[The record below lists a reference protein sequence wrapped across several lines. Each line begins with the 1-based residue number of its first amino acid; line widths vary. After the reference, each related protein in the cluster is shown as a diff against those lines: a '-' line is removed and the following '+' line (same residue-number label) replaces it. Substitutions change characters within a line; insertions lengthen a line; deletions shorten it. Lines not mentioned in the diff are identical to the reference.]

1 MNRNITLDGKTLRV
15 ELSQSAEQQL
25 ALRQQPLQVEMELY
39 FSCLIRKRVVFH
51 EPAQQQTVA
60 AGEAQLDITFRPVMT
75 RECGIDYD
83 GTEPPVTDFP
93 IVNKAAFT
101 PRLLSID
108 FVNRQWQ
115 GQFQL
120 V

>member
-1 MNRNITLDGKTLRV
+1 MNRKIELNGKTLKV
-15 ELSQSAEQQL
+15 ELSQAAEQQL
-25 ALRQQPLQVEMELY
+25 ARRPQPLHVEMELY
-39 FSCLIRKRVVFH
+39 FSCLIRKRVVFR
-51 EPAQQQTVA
+51 EPSQDLPGT
-60 AGEAQLDITFRPVMT
+60 AGEGQLNISFRPVMT
-75 RECGIDYD
+75 RTCGIDYE

-108 FVNRQWQ
+108 YVNQHWQ

-120 V
+120 T